1 MQKIALIVIV
11 FALFAGVITVLF
23 KGAAKV
29 IGRDNDQVAGRGE
42 TMQRLSFFLLLALIA
57 YVAATGAS

>member
-11 FALFAGVITVLF
+11 FALIAGTLTVLF

-29 IGRDNDQVAGRGE
+29 IGRDNDQIEGRGE
-42 TMQRLSFFLLLALIA
+42 NMQRLSFFLLLALIA